1 METGDKLSLEI
12 DGKTIV
18 APCFGIVL
26 YTAENLSKHAEAV
39 LGALHAFERFCPR
52 NQWAWYRTENMTKR
66 QRVTARTAGLLGGW
80 LAPGSPPKDTIAI
93 DINTGTP
100 DWGATSEFNFSV
112 YGEEVDPVPHN
123 IDARW
128 IYFTVPLS
136 FVVDR
141 LQELEQA
148 ALKLFD
154 SLPFVSGFAG
164 PMLEGSLYRE
174 RASQRFAWPTIM
186 RFRGLEFCNA
196 HSDCNAVAQDG
207 MKTVSWLTFLGEGI
221 TSELGGAT
229 ALGKRL
235 APHAEVI
242 ALRTGT
248 CLKAGPRPELGD
260 RHRGERLQ
268 NYEAVFK
275 VCEPFID
282 RFINRHH
289 GNYVMQLGGDE
300 REKTIRF
307 LRRLAYEDA

>member
-1 METGDKLSLEI
+1 MQIDGKLSLEI
-12 DGKTIV
+12 DGETVV

-26 YTAENLSKHAEAV
+26 YTSENLSQHADAV
-39 LGALHAFERFCPR
+39 LGALQAFERFCPR
-52 NQWAWYRTENMTKR
+52 TQWTWYRTENMTKR
-66 QRVTARTAGLLGGW
+66 KRVTARTSDLLATW
-80 LAPGSPPKDTIAI
+80 LAAGAPAKDVIAI
-93 DINTGTP
+93 DINTGS

-112 YGEEVDPVPHN
+112 YGNEVDPDPSNV
-123 IDARW
+123 DARW

-136 FVVDR
+136 FMTDR
-141 LQELEQA
+141 LQELEET

-164 PMLEGSLYRE
+164 PMLEGSLY
-174 RASQRFAWPTIM
+174 QRQESDEFAWATIM
-186 RFRGLEFCNA
+186 RYRGFEFCDA
-196 HSDCNAVAQDG
+196 QADCNATGFDG
-207 MKTVSWLTFLGEGI
+207 MKTVNWLTFLGANF
-221 TSELGGAT
+221 TAALGGAA
-229 ALGKRL
+229 ALGKLL

-242 ALRTGT
+242 ALHTGA

-260 RHRGERLQ
+260 RHRGERLH
-268 NYEAVFK
+268 NYEAIFK